1 MASYECYGLSNEEKE
16 GLISVLVEELPT
28 LRVKIGLSQDE
39 LCKII
44 GISRQTYSAIETKKR
59 KMSWNTF
66 LTLILFF
73 DFNEK
78 TKNYVENS
86 GIFPNSLKQVLN
98 VGIGQREDE
107 KCLKRL

>member
-1 MASYECYGLSNEEKE
+1 MLFEFENPRK
-16 GLISVLVEELPT
+16 EELIDKLSEDLLI
-28 LRVKIGLSQDE
+28 LRTKTSMSQE
-39 LCKII
+39 EIANAI

-86 GIFPNSLKQVLN
+86 GIFPYSLKRVLN
-98 VGIGQREDE
+98 VGIG
-107 KCLKRL
+107 